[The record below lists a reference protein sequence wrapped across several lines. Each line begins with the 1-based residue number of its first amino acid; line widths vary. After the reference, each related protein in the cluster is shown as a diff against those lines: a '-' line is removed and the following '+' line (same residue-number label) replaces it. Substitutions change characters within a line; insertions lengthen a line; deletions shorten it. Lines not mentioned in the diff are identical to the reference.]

1 MKFLISGNVKNNK
14 PLFMALWFYIF
25 FIFLYWIGGFIYFQG
40 KFSFSP
46 EGIGRYFFGDP
57 NFPEMISFAQLTEE
71 THAYIFI
78 ISMLL
83 LTLSALIFYTKYE
96 VRFKIVL
103 VALSFAAG
111 FFEALSGYIVY
122 MFGRNFAFIK
132 LFSFF
137 LFQAVLLIMLVVVTG
152 YLMKKNNDGAG
163 NSASNNSSFAMLILA
178 FINLGFLLVN
188 FLLFSLKLGKTPAD
202 IALYYLGD
210 PSRFMR
216 PKTFSGIFE
225 ISYIHFLAMSI
236 YLIALVHFLLFTD
249 FRWKTTL
256 ATLIFASAFADNI
269 SGLLIRFVYSGLS
282 YVKFFSFLLLQI
294 SMLTASIV
302 LVYLGI
308 RGRLNKSVS
317 VPNCDQKNG
326 AGVKE
331 ESCLIG

>member
-1 MKFLISGNVKNNK
+1 MKLFVSGNVKNNK
-14 PLFMALWFYIF
+14 PMYIALWFYMF
-25 FIFLYWIGGFIYFQG
+25 FAFLYWAGSFIYFKG
-40 KFSFSP
+40 KFGFSP
-46 EGIGRYFFGDP
+46 ESIARYFFGEP
-57 NFPEMISFAQLTEE
+57 GFPEIISLAQLTED
-71 THAYIFI
+71 THAYIFMV
-78 ISMLL
+78 SMLL
-83 LTLSALIFYTKYE
+83 LTLSALVFYTKYSAK
-96 VRFKIVL
+96 FKIVI
-103 VALSFAAG
+103 VVLSFASG
-111 FFEALSGYIVY
+111 FLEALSGYLVY
-122 MFGRNFAFIK
+122 LLGREFAFIK
-132 LFSFF
+132 LFSF
-137 LFQAVLLIMLVVVTG
+137 LSFQAVLLIMLLVVTG

-202 IALYYLGD
+202 ISLYYLGD

-308 RGRLNKSVS
+308 RGRLNKLASA
-317 VPNCDQKNG
+317 PNCDQKNG